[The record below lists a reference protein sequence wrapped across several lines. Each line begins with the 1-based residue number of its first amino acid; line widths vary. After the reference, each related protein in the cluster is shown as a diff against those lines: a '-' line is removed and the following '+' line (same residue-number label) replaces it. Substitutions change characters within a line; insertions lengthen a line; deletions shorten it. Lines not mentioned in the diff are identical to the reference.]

1 MVNFGPME
9 TVPERYR
16 GRTLHVHNPTVTLMR
31 TTPEEN
37 ARIGRWI
44 GERLNLM
51 DGPVRFFLPEGG
63 VSALDAPGRPFSDPN
78 ADEELFRAL
87 EATVRQTGSRRLI
100 RMPEHINDPRF
111 SAEIVA
117 EFRRLFGGRLT
128 RRRAKRLATCRA
140 SRVPTSSPV
149 SAP

>member
-1 MVNFGPME
+1 VNFGPME

-37 ARIGRWI
+37 GRVGRWI

-78 ADEELFRAL
+78 ADAELFRAL
-87 EATVRQTGSRRLI
+87 ETTVRQTGSRRLT
-100 RMPEHINDPRF
+100 RLPLNINDPQF
-111 SAEIVA
+111 AAEIVA
-117 EFRRLFGGRLT
+117 EFRRLIGGRLT
-128 RRRAKRLATCRA
+128 RRRARG
-140 SRVPTSSPV
+140 
-149 SAP
+149 

>member
-1 MVNFGPME
+1 ME
-9 TVPERYR
+9 TVPKRYR

-37 ARIGRWI
+37 ARLGRWI

-51 DGPVRFFLPEGG
+51 DGPMRFFLPEGG
-63 VSALDAPGRPFSDPN
+63 VSAIDAPGRPFSDPS

-87 EATVRQTGSRRLI
+87 ESTVRQTGSRRLV

-111 SAEIVA
+111 SAAIVA
-117 EFRRLFGGRLT
+117 EFRRLFGGRLV
-128 RRRAKRLATCRA
+128 RRRAKG
-140 SRVPTSSPV
+140 
-149 SAP
+149 

>member
-1 MVNFGPME
+1 MVNFGPVE
-9 TVPERYR
+9 SVPERYR
-16 GRTLHVHNPTVTLMR
+16 GRTLHAHNPIVTLMR

-37 ARIGRWI
+37 ARMGRWI
-44 GERLNLM
+44 GERLNLI

-111 SAEIVA
+111 SAEIVG
-117 EFRRLFGGRLT
+117 ELRRLFGGRLA
-128 RRRAKRLATCRA
+128 RRRAKGEAWE
-140 SRVPTSSPV
+140 
-149 SAP
+149 